1 MIKGYDVYVREKKLL
16 HENNVRSSSL
26 TLNWKK
32 ELKKKEKEVIFIKI
46 ALLKEVA
53 NGRNKT

>member
-1 MIKGYDVYVREKKLL
+1 MIKGYDVYVRKKKLL

-46 ALLKEVA
+46 ALL
-53 NGRNKT
+53 RSR